1 METRLNYTKAA
12 PGGIQAMYK
21 LHKYVEGSGI
31 ERSLLELVKTRASQI
46 NGCAYCI
53 DMHTKDA
60 RALGESEQR
69 LYLLNAWREAPFY
82 TERERVA
89 LAWTEAI
96 TLISESHASD
106 EDYEAARSQFSE
118 QELVNLTMAIISI
131 NGWNRLAIS
140 FRALP
145 GNYEPQPATGAQ
157 LCRWT
162 VAAPEVLIEIKCTAK
177 AWTLWRCFK
186 EKRWTIR

>member
-1 METRLNYTKAA
+1 MENRLNYTKAA
-12 PGGIQAMYK
+12 PSGIQAMSN
-21 LHKYVEGSGI
+21 LNKYVEKSGI
-31 ERSLLELVKTRASQI
+31 ERSLLELVKIRASQI

-82 TERERVA
+82 TDRERAA
-89 LAWTEAI
+89 LAWTEVV
-96 TLISESHASD
+96 TLISESHVSD
-106 EDYEAARSQFSE
+106 EDYAAAREKFSE

-140 FRALP
+140 FRAVP
-145 GNYEPQPATGAQ
+145 GNYEPQRQ
-157 LCRWT
+157 H
-162 VAAPEVLIEIKCTAK
+162 AAN
-177 AWTLWRCFK
+177 
-186 EKRWTIR
+186 